1 MAPSSVRARADA
13 DDDNAVLTR
22 SARAKK
28 GKTESQAT
36 SSISVPLFK
45 NLHPPKED
53 DIIVDSAIALRSFF
67 RVVDSIPADNL
78 LSLHFG
84 TAPKICGKLF
94 MATAA
99 LMTLLGHNRYDI
111 SESPAGVMYVS
122 TRSVDDAVMLES
134 QVYSAFGAVLS
145 CLKGANTP
153 R

>member
-1 MAPSSVRARADA
+1 
-13 DDDNAVLTR
+13 
-22 SARAKK
+22 
-28 GKTESQAT
+28 
-36 SSISVPLFK
+36 
-45 NLHPPKED
+45 
-53 DIIVDSAIALRSFF
+53 
-67 RVVDSIPADNL
+67 
-78 LSLHFG
+78 
-84 TAPKICGKLF
+84 